1 MASDGYPRCLEN
13 IMELQRENMKAK
25 NKNKNKNPLGLQ
37 GDIIRAYFVSPTP
50 TPLFNY

>member
-25 NKNKNKNPLGLQ
+25 NKNKNPLGLQ
-37 GDIIRAYFVSPTP
+37 GDIIRAYFVSSPP
-50 TPLFNY
+50 PF